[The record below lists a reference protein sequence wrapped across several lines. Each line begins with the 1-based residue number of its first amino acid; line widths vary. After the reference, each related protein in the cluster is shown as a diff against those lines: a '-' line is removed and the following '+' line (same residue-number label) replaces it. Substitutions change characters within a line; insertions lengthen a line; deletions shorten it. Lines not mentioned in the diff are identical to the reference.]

1 MFIPVFFQKNIF
13 HALTI
18 PCKSN
23 QSDYGIFRRW
33 LLVFH
38 DCIVIGAGLAGMR
51 AAIEAARS
59 GLDVAVVSKIYPVRS
74 HSVAAQGGV
83 NAALKATDSWEA
95 HMFDTVK
102 GSDYLG
108 DQDAIEVMCKE
119 APSDILELE
128 SMGAVFS
135 RDMKGNIAQRPF
147 GGAGYPRTCYLA
159 DRTGHG
165 MLHVM
170 YEQLLKHGVFI
181 YDEWHVLKLVVEDG
195 KARGLIAI
203 ELDTGKLH
211 RLHSKSVVMATG
223 GYGRVYRTTTNALSS
238 TGDGMGLALD
248 AGLPLMDMEFVQFHP
263 TVLARTG
270 ILMTEGARGEGAFL
284 LNSKGERFM
293 EKYAPKV
300 KELASRDVVS
310 RAEQTEIEEGRGVG
324 GCVLLDLRHLG
335 AETIKSKL
343 SQIRELAIDFA
354 GVDPVDS
361 PVPVKPGA
369 HYSMGGIATDK
380 DGKTAIPGIF
390 AAGESACVSV
400 HGANRLGGNSLLETV
415 VFGRRAG
422 QSAAEYCKGAEA
434 GPFPDSAL
442 KEACHLVAMVL
453 KRDEGESVFAIRK
466 AMNDAMEDFCGI
478 FRNRDRLTKGYEK
491 IRELR
496 ERYKKAALGD
506 RSDYFNNELLHYLEL
521 GQMLDI
527 SECILL
533 GAMNREESRG
543 SHFRTDFPKRDDE
556 KWLRH
561 TLAFKED
568 GEFRLDYRAVSVT
581 RFKPEERKY

>member
-1 MFIPVFFQKNIF
+1 
-13 HALTI
+13 
-18 PCKSN
+18 
-23 QSDYGIFRRW
+23 
-33 LLVFH
+33 
-38 DCIVIGAGLAGMR
+38 MR

-74 HSVAAQGGV
+74 HSVAAQGGI
-83 NAALKATDSWEA
+83 NAALKAADSWEA

-108 DQDAIEVMCKE
+108 DQDAIEVMCRE

-128 SMGAVFS
+128 RMGAVFS
-135 RDMKGNIAQRPF
+135 RDSEGNIAQRPF

-170 YEQLLKHGVFI
+170 YEQLVKHGVFI
-181 YDEWHVLKLVVEDG
+181 YDEWHVLRLIVEDG
-195 KARGLIAI
+195 SARGVIAL

-211 RLHSKSVVMATG
+211 RLHSKSVVIATG

-248 AGLPLMDMEFVQFHP
+248 AGVPLMDMEFVQFHP
-263 TVLARTG
+263 TVLPRTG
-270 ILMTEGARGEGAFL
+270 ILMTEGARGEGGFL
-284 LNSKGERFM
+284 VNSKGERFM

-310 RAEQTEIEEGRGVG
+310 RAEQTEIEEGRGVD

-335 AETIKSKL
+335 AEKIKTRL
-343 SQIRELAIDFA
+343 SQIRGLAIDFA
-354 GVDPVDS
+354 GVDPVTT
-361 PVPVKPGA
+361 PVPVKPGS
-369 HYSMGGIATDK
+369 HYSMGGIAVDK
-380 DGKTAIPGIF
+380 DCQTAVPGLF

-400 HGANRLGGNSLLETV
+400 HGANRLGGNSLLETI

-422 QSAAEYCKGAEA
+422 VSAAEYCKATEA
-434 GPFPDSAL
+434 KPFPDSAL
-442 KEACHLVAMVL
+442 REACHSVAMIL
-453 KRDEGESVFAIRK
+453 KRDAGESIFALK
-466 AMNDAMEDFCGI
+466 SAMNDAMEDFCGI
-478 FRNRDRLTKGYEK
+478 FRNKERLAKGYGK
-491 IRELR
+491 IRELQ

-543 SHFRTDFPKRDDE
+543 SHFRTDFPKRDDVN
-556 KWLRH
+556 WLRH
-561 TLAFKED
+561 TLVHKEG
-568 GEFRLDYRAVSVT
+568 GEFRLGYRDVSVT
-581 RFKPEERKY
+581 KFKPEERKY

>member
-1 MFIPVFFQKNIF
+1 
-13 HALTI
+13 
-18 PCKSN
+18 
-23 QSDYGIFRRW
+23 
-33 LLVFH
+33 
-38 DCIVIGAGLAGMR
+38 MR
-51 AAIEAARS
+51 AAIEAARN

-74 HSVAAQGGV
+74 HSVAAQGGI
-83 NAALKATDSWEA
+83 NAALKETDSWEA

-128 SMGAVFS
+128 RMGAVFS
-135 RDMKGNIAQRPF
+135 RDSQGRIAQRPF

-181 YDEWHVLKLVVEDG
+181 YDEWHVLKLVTETG
-195 KARGLIAI
+195 EARGVIAI

-211 RLHSKSVVMATG
+211 RLHSKAVVIATG

-263 TVLARTG
+263 TVLPRTG
-270 ILMTEGARGEGAFL
+270 ILMTEGARGEGGFL
-284 LNSKGERFM
+284 LNSRGERFM

-310 RAEQTEIEEGRGVG
+310 RAEQTEIEEGRGVD
-324 GCVLLDLRHLG
+324 GCILLDLRHLG
-335 AETIKSKL
+335 AEKIKTRL

-354 GVDPVDS
+354 GVDPVEA
-361 PVPVKPGA
+361 PVPIKPGA

-380 DGKTAIPGIF
+380 DGLTSIPGLF
-390 AAGESACVSV
+390 AAGECACVSV
-400 HGANRLGGNSLLETV
+400 HGANRLGGNSLLETI

-422 QSAAEYCKGAEA
+422 VSAAQYCAA
-434 GPFPDSAL
+434 TPMRPFPDSAL
-442 KEACHLVAMVL
+442 RDACHHVASVL
-453 KRDEGESVFAIRK
+453 KRDDGESIHVIK
-466 AMNDAMEDFCGI
+466 KGLTDAMEDFCGV
-478 FRNRDRLTKGYEK
+478 FRNRERLAKGYELV
-491 IRELR
+491 RELR
-496 ERYKKAALGD
+496 ERYKKAALID

-527 SECILL
+527 SEAIFL

-556 KWLRH
+556 RWLRH
-561 TLAFKED
+561 TLVYKEGEAF
-568 GEFRLDYRAVSVT
+568 RMDYRPVSVT
-581 RFKPEERKY
+581 KFKPEERKY

>member
-1 MFIPVFFQKNIF
+1 
-13 HALTI
+13 
-18 PCKSN
+18 
-23 QSDYGIFRRW
+23 
-33 LLVFH
+33 
-38 DCIVIGAGLAGMR
+38 MR
-51 AAIEAARS
+51 AAIEAARA

-74 HSVAAQGGV
+74 HSVAAQGGI
-83 NAALKATDSWEA
+83 NAALKETDSWEA

-108 DQDAIEVMCKE
+108 DQDAIEVMCRE
-119 APSDILELE
+119 APQDILELE
-128 SMGAVFS
+128 RMGAVFS
-135 RDMKGNIAQRPF
+135 RDSVGRIAQRPF

-181 YDEWHVLKLVVEDG
+181 YDEWHVLRLVVEDG
-195 KARGLIAI
+195 EARGVIAI
-203 ELDTGKLH
+203 EIDTGKLH
-211 RLHSKSVVMATG
+211 RLHSKAVVIATG

-248 AGLPLMDMEFVQFHP
+248 AGLALMDMEFVQFHP
-263 TVLARTG
+263 TVLPRTG
-270 ILMTEGARGEGAFL
+270 ILMTEGARGEGGFL
-284 LNSKGERFM
+284 LNSRGERFM

-310 RAEQTEIEEGRGVG
+310 RAEQTEIEEGRGVD
-324 GCVLLDLRHLG
+324 GCILLDLRHLG
-335 AETIKSKL
+335 AEKIKTRL

-354 GVDPVDS
+354 GVDPVET
-361 PVPVKPGA
+361 PVPIKPGA

-380 DGKTAIPGIF
+380 DGCTSMPGLF
-390 AAGESACVSV
+390 AAGECACVSV
-400 HGANRLGGNSLLETV
+400 HGANRLGGNSLLETI

-422 QSAAEYCKGAEA
+422 VSAARYCEA
-434 GPFPDSAL
+434 TPMRPFPDSAL
-442 KEACHLVAMVL
+442 RDACHHVASVL
-453 KRDEGESVFAIRK
+453 KRDEGESIYVLK
-466 AMNDAMEDFCGI
+466 KGLTDAMEDFCGI
-478 FRNRDRLTKGYEK
+478 FRNKERLARGYELV
-491 IRELR
+491 RELR
-496 ERYKKAALGD
+496 ERYRKAALTD
-506 RSDYFNNELLHYLEL
+506 RTDYFNNELLHYLEL

-527 SECILL
+527 SEAIFL

-561 TLAFKED
+561 TLVYKD
-568 GEFRLDYRAVSVT
+568 GEAFRLDYRPVAVT
-581 RFKPEERKY
+581 KFKPEERKY